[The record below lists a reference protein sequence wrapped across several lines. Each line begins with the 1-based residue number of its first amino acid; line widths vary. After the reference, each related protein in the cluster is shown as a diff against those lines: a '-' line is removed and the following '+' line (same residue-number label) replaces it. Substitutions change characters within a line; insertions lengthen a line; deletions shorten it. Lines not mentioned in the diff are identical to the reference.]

1 MVTVGSKEL
10 KNRLGKYLKL
20 VREGETIQITDRGT
34 PVGHITPVALSTRD
48 SAEEA
53 AFRRLMALGVLTP
66 GTGILPS
73 LRNGFKPVRL
83 KPGKSTTEMIAEDR
97 R

>member
-1 MVTVGSKEL
+1 MVSVGSKEL

-34 PVGHITPVALSTRD
+34 PVGQITPVAD
-48 SAEEA
+48 SAAPIDEQFTKLLA
-53 AFRRLMALGVLTP
+53 SGHVRLGISQPALRRR
-66 GTGILPS
+66 S
-73 LRNGFKPVRL
+73 FKPVRL
-83 KPGKSTTEMIAEDR
+83 KPGPSTTEMIAEDR